1 MTGRILRQTMRGT
14 GTLPHVGN
22 HPGTYYLLLMAG
34 AGAVAGA
41 RNGGIA
47 GVFYGAAF
55 MLAVLGPMYLWG
67 AYDRA
72 RLSDAQE
79 RRSKRETIAE

>member
-1 MTGRILRQTMRGT
+1 MWAGT
-14 GTLPHVGN
+14 H
-22 HPGTYYLLLMAG
+22 YLLLMAG

-41 RNGGIA
+41 RNGGVA

-55 MLAVLGPMYLWG
+55 ILAVLGPMYLWG

-72 RLSDAQE
+72 RLSDALE
-79 RRSKRETIAE
+79 RRSEQAKTAG